1 MKYEFKKNG
10 EDDYSLIYKD
20 KEIKFKSNVN
30 AITRLQECEAVAK
43 IKMIDDLA
51 SKGKSL
57 RDYTIEIKKDGKTYY
72 DNTNKVELTK
82 LYVQKEFVEVYSNLV
97 KEILGKEIQEL
108 YNEMEL
114 NETELQKFSEE
125 FGMIITGQYKFPSR
139 EILQTQTT
147 EE

>member
-10 EDDYSLIYKD
+10 EDDYSLIYKG
-20 KEIKFKSNVN
+20 KEIKFNSNVN

-51 SKGKSL
+51 TKGKSL

-82 LYVQKEFVEVYSNLV
+82 LYVQKEFVEVYSSLV

-114 NETELQKFSEE
+114 TETELQKFSEE

-139 EILQTQTT
+139 EILQTQTA

>member
-20 KEIKFKSNVN
+20 KEIKFNSNVN

-51 SKGKSL
+51 TKGKSL

-82 LYVQKEFVEVYSNLV
+82 LYVQKEFVEVYSSLV

-114 NETELQKFSEE
+114 TETELQKFSEE

>member
-51 SKGKSL
+51 TKGKSL

-82 LYVQKEFVEVYSNLV
+82 LYVQKEFVEVYSSLV
-97 KEILGKEIQEL
+97 KEILRKEIQEL

-114 NETELQKFSEE
+114 TETELQKFSEE

-139 EILQTQTT
+139 EILQTQAT

>member
-30 AITRLQECEAVAK
+30 AITKLQECEAVAK

-51 SKGKSL
+51 TKGKSL

-114 NETELQKFSEE
+114 TETELQKFSEE

-139 EILQTQTT
+139 EILQAQTT